1 MFKPIKRY
9 RPERHYMRGPGP
21 KWLEKH
27 GGGINRVG
35 PVMDDHRCD
44 KHPLASFFFQLARTV
59 ARLGSARHGRKRV
72 TRSCSKTAQANLTV
86 PNTVVG

>member
-21 KWLEKH
+21 KWLEKY

-35 PVMDDHRCD
+35 RVMEDHRRN
-44 KHPLASFFFQLARTV
+44 KHLLAGFFFQLARRW
-59 ARLGSARHGRKRV
+59 RLGGGRRAQEKTRYVFVFENDLRHEQFR
-72 TRSCSKTAQANLTV
+72 
-86 PNTVVG
+86 

>member
-27 GGGINRVG
+27 GGGIDRIN
-35 PVMDDHRCD
+35 PVMDDRHGD
-44 KHPLASFFFQLARTV
+44 KHLLTGFFFQLLR
-59 ARLGSARHGRKRV
+59 RRR
-72 TRSCSKTAQANLTV
+72 AQA
-86 PNTVVG
+86 